1 MPPICRNQGH
11 SHLSLSAR
19 LGVNEAC
26 AFWADLRATLTKH
39 DLKGILH
46 PKIKILISFT
56 HPQVE
61 FLQLNT
67 KEDILKNDWNFGTI
81 DFHSIFFP
89 TMEVNGAKQP
99 FGSNHSSKYQNK
111 EPHTGLQQ

>member
-81 DFHSIFFP
+81 DFHSIFFSYY
-89 TMEVNGAKQP
+89 
-99 FGSNHSSKYQNK
+99 GSQWCQTTVWFQSFFKIS
-111 EPHTGLQQ
+111 E